1 MIVVSSTGI
10 RGLEEAIR
18 RFPED
23 AKQAAKF
30 AVNDTIEW
38 AKVHIKAGILAQIA
52 VPDDSITPARFG
64 ISRRASISSLEARLS
79 ASNQGLGLIRFVTS
93 PRFANAKS
101 PTVRVKPRGREEE
114 LKRAF
119 LIKTPGAKTASFALD
134 VRAPGGLAKSRAARR
149 IPGSDVYILSGP
161 SPNQLLANIAP
172 KLLPEIELRL
182 NTQWARQYERLSRG

>member
-10 RGLEEAIR
+10 RGLEDAIR
-18 RFPED
+18 RQPEI
-23 AKQAAKF
+23 ARKAAQF

-38 AKVHIKAGILAQIA
+38 SRVRIKAGILQQVA
-52 VPDDSITPARFG
+52 VPADSITPARFG
-64 ISRRASISSLEARLS
+64 ITRRAKPNALEAALS

-93 PRFANAKS
+93 PRVARAKS
-101 PTVRVKPRGREEE
+101 PTVRIKPGGAAVKME
-114 LKRAF
+114 RAF
-119 LIKTPGAKTASFALD
+119 LIPTPGAKTASFALA

-172 KLLPEIELRL
+172 TLLPTIQTRL
-182 NTQWARQYERLSRG
+182 QQEYARQFERLSRG

>member
-10 RGLEEAIR
+10 RGLEDAIR
-18 RFPED
+18 RQPEI
-23 AKQAAKF
+23 ARKAAQF

-38 AKVHIKAGILAQIA
+38 SRVRIKAGILQQVA
-52 VPDDSITPARFG
+52 VPADSITPARFG
-64 ISRRASISSLEARLS
+64 ITRRAKPNALEAALS

-93 PRFANAKS
+93 PRVARAKS
-101 PTVRVKPRGREEE
+101 PTVRIKPGGAAVKME
-114 LKRAF
+114 RAF
-119 LIKTPGAKTASFALD
+119 LIPTPKAPGSFALA

-172 KLLPEIELRL
+172 TLLPAIQTRL
-182 NTQWARQYERLSRG
+182 QQEYARQFERLSRG

>member
-1 MIVVSSTGI
+1 MIVISSTGI

-18 RFPED
+18 RQPEM

-38 AKVHIKAGILAQIA
+38 AKTRIKTGIEQQVA
-52 VPDDSITPARFG
+52 VPKDSITPARFG
-64 ISRRASISSLEARLS
+64 ITRRATSQELEARLS

-93 PRFANAKS
+93 QRIARAKA
-101 PTVRVKPRGREEE
+101 PTVRVKPGGAAVKLE
-114 LKRAF
+114 RAF
-119 LIKTPGAKTASFALD
+119 LIPTPKAPGSFALA

-172 KLLPEIELRL
+172 ALLPTIQTRL
-182 NTQWARQYERLSRG
+182 QQEYARQFERLTRG